1 MGLKKFKSNL
11 KSLPYTNE
19 GTLGEPYITIPID
32 ESQRTEAEQLYV
44 DTAKFSSYDKP
55 IRGGAFSLVSDATD
69 VLRIGKFLIDFPRG
83 PLFLLSQEGLQ
94 LSNPKLEPQHGIDI
108 KDPNQDTRLYNFG
121 INTLAQVG
129 VSSLGIHFMRHGLF
143 PEKSIS
149 VYEDLVN
156 KGNGLDEFETQIL
169 NLGNPNIFGG
179 NRLLDLYGKN
189 ILNDE
194 GKFGSNDNLVLY
206 KYLGGPNST
215 LGIGETVL
223 NRYTN
228 TTTHF
233 RIKDGR
239 IFDDKYNF
247 EINYS
252 SILGLSEIYQLK
264 LNELGIDLRDK
275 NEINGIDINNPTV
288 LPIHLNLNSEYIDQ
302 QITNGDSNYSSILGL
317 SEIYQLKPNELGIDL
332 RDKNEINGI
341 DINNPTVLPIHLNL
355 NSEYID
361 QQITNGDSNYLVFT
375 KDLILKQDP
384 ILNNAGKQIQ
394 DFRKTLVDNNIGKG
408 VLAFSDYTDVNTNI
422 ETRIRKGNPGKI
434 GVNRSNYG
442 KGTGDIMTRDLI
454 NMIPLYSSTAPLLSS
469 YTRDLIKFRFKAL
482 NNDKEGEFIFIHF
495 RAYLSGISD
504 NFSGDWDSYKY
515 NGRGEKFYTYQG
527 FDRKITFSFKIHP
540 QSREEMKPLYQKLN
554 FLISN
559 TAPDYNINGF
569 MRGPLVQLNIGDY
582 ISDQTGFISSIG
594 ITIPDGGTW
603 EIALH
608 QPENAEDNE
617 MQELPKYI
625 EVNIQFTP
633 IHNFV
638 PRKGVNIPFITD
650 IDKKPINNFLSG
662 DIIANNEAEIMDN
675 INLNGENINNLNSS
689 FTNSSSDN
697 SLNSTIDSFAE
708 SPSPKRNRNNSFDL
722 DGKAFSG

>member
-264 LNELGIDLRDK
+264 L
-275 NEINGIDINNPTV
+275 
-288 LPIHLNLNSEYIDQ
+288 
-302 QITNGDSNYSSILGL
+302 
-317 SEIYQLKPNELGIDL
+317 NELGIDL

-708 SPSPKRNRNNSFDL
+708 SPSQKRNRNNSFGL

>member
-32 ESQRTEAEQLYV
+32 ENQRTDAEQLYV

-156 KGNGLDEFETQIL
+156 KGNGLDDFETQVL

-194 GKFGSNDNLVLY
+194 GKFGSNNNLILY
-206 KYLGGPNST
+206 KYLGGPNSI

-233 RIKDGR
+233 RVKDGKV
-239 IFDDKYNF
+239 FDEKYNF
-247 EINYS
+247 EIDYS
-252 SILGLSEIYQLK
+252 S
-264 LNELGIDLRDK
+264 
-275 NEINGIDINNPTV
+275 T
-288 LPIHLNLNSEYIDQ
+288 
-302 QITNGDSNYSSILGL
+302 LGL

-332 RDKNEINGI
+332 RNKNEINGI
-341 DINNPTVLPIHLNL
+341 DINNPTNPPIHLNL
-355 NSEYID
+355 NQEYIE
-361 QQITNGDSNYLVFT
+361 QQINNGDSNYFVFT
-375 KDLILKQDP
+375 RDLILKQDP
-384 ILNNAGKQIQ
+384 VLNTAGKQIQ

-408 VLAFSDYTDVNTNI
+408 TLAFSDYTDINTNI

-434 GVNRSNYG
+434 GVNRSDYG

-454 NMIPLYSSTAPLLSS
+454 NMIPLYSSTTPLLSS

-504 NFSGDWDSYKY
+504 NFNGDWDSYKY

-540 QSREEMKPLYQKLN
+540 QSREEMKPLFQKLN

-559 TAPDYNINGF
+559 TAPDYNFNGF

-594 ITIPDGGTW
+594 ISIPDNGTW

-608 QPENAEDNE
+608 QPEKAEDTE

-625 EVNIQFTP
+625 EVNVQFTP

-650 IDKKPINNFLSG
+650 IDKNPINNFLSG
-662 DIIANNEAEIMDN
+662 DIVANNEAEIMDN
-675 INLNGENINNLNSS
+675 INLNGENINNLNPGVS
-689 FTNSSSDN
+689 TSSSDN
-697 SLNSTIDSFAE
+697 TLASTINSSTNA
-708 SPSPKRNRNNSFDL
+708 PATKRNRNNSND
-722 DGKAFSG
+722 DKGVG